1 MLSESTTKIIRE
13 ISQFINEDGGDCSDW
28 CVGATSDV
36 DLGLLRS
43 RGIGP
48 GYHRQIC
55 RCALSAAEARAI
67 VHGFRNLSC
76 TEVVDPN
83 DADGQAAV
91 YVFAFRKPSALTA
104 IPGGMDEQPDS
115 AQASR

>member
-13 ISQFINEDGGDCSDW
+13 ISQFINEDSGDCSDW

-43 RGIGP
+43 RGISP

-55 RCALSAAEARAI
+55 RCALSAAEASAI
-67 VHGFRNLSC
+67 VQGFRNLSC
-76 TEVVDPN
+76 TEVVDPS
-83 DADGQAAV
+83 DAGSEAVV

-104 IPGGMDEQPDS
+104 IPSDVDEQPDP
-115 AQASR
+115 ARASR